1 MPVRINHN
9 FAGLVILTALIAVT
23 PLLTAWNTGSEEMT
37 MESVKSIK
45 RLTPVLMVEEIEPS
59 LPFWIDRL
67 GFEKTAEV
75 PEGDKLGFV
84 MLNRG
89 EVQVMLQS
97 RAGQAKDNAAL
108 AAGPFANDGVMLFI
122 EITGFD
128 EWLPKLEGLE
138 VVVPERNTFYGSR
151 EIGVRAPS
159 GIIVVLA
166 EFTERPDPDKD

>member
-1 MPVRINHN
+1 MPERTSYN
-9 FAGLVILTALIAVT
+9 FAGLITLTALIAVT
-23 PLLTAWNTGSEEMT
+23 PLLTAWNTGSEENT
-37 MESVKSIK
+37 MATVTSIK
-45 RLTPVLMVEEIEPS
+45 RLTPVLMVDEIEPS
-59 LPFWIDRL
+59 LPFWVDRL

-84 MLNRG
+84 ILKRG
-89 EVQVMLQS
+89 EVEVMLQS
-97 RAGQAKDNAAL
+97 RAGQLKDNAAL
-108 AAGPFANDGVMLFI
+108 AAGPFAKDGVMLFI

-166 EFTERPDPDKD
+166 EFAEQPAGN

>member
-1 MPVRINHN
+1 MPERANYK
-9 FAGLVILTALIAVT
+9 FAGLITLAALIAIT
-23 PLLTAWNTGSEEMT
+23 PLLTAWNTGSEEKT
-37 MESVKSIK
+37 MATVNSIK

-59 LPFWIDRL
+59 LPFWVDRL

-89 EVQVMLQS
+89 EVQIMLQS
-97 RAGQAKDNAAL
+97 RAGQLKDNAAL
-108 AAGPFANDGVMLFI
+108 AKGPFANDGVMLFM

-138 VVVPERNTFYGSR
+138 VVVPERNTFYGAR

-166 EFTERPDPDKD
+166 EFTEQPAEN